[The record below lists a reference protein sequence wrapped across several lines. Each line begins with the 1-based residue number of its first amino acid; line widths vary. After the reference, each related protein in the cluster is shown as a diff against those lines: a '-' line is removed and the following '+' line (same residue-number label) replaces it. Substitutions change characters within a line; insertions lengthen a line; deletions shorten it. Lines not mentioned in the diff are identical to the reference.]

1 MLLLERHL
9 RLLRSVVQVR
19 PRVRAVVKI
28 AHVQTVVVMRTIV
41 RVAMADNVRV
51 PTSALL
57 HAAMQPVMKQLL
69 HQVAV
74 RKENVRQNNN
84 LIVCSH

>member
-1 MLLLERHL
+1 MLLLAHHL
-9 RLLRSVVQVR
+9 RLLRSVVQVQ

-28 AHVQTVVVMRTIV
+28 AHVRTVVVMRTSV

>member
-1 MLLLERHL
+1 
-9 RLLRSVVQVR
+9 
-19 PRVRAVVKI
+19 
-28 AHVQTVVVMRTIV
+28 
-41 RVAMADNVRV
+41 MADNVRV